1 MQKQETTYLHK
12 GKEYKLIITRKKM
25 RSIRY
30 YFKDGVF
37 KISAP
42 KSLVTQKQIMAGL
55 EKYADELIKLDA
67 RSAASGDDFI
77 YLLGDKYNLTFPG
90 TLEFNNGNVLKF
102 KDKEQLE
109 RKLRRWFH
117 GYVTIRNMMYEEK
130 MKINKPYNV
139 RVRRMTTRYGSNAK
153 GTHSVTYSLILMHYS
168 PEIIDSVVVHELAHH
183 FVRDHSQKF
192 YNVVYKYCP
201 DYKELHKKLRKGEFN
216 VQRDLQQGQ

>member
-1 MQKQETTYLHK
+1 MQKQETKYLHK

-30 YFKDGVF
+30 YFKDGTF

-42 KSLVTQKQIMAGL
+42 KYLVTQKQIMDGL
-55 EKYADELIKLDA
+55 EKYADQLIKMDT
-67 RSAASGDDFI
+67 RSSASGDDFI
-77 YLLGDKYNLTFPG
+77 YILGNKYDLTFPG
-90 TLEFNNGNVLKF
+90 QLKIEDNIIKY

-109 RKLRRWFH
+109 RKLRRWFR
-117 GYVTIRNMMYEEK
+117 GFVTVRNEIYEKK

-139 RVRRMTTRYGSNAK
+139 RVRRMTTRYGSNSK
-153 GTHSVTYSLILMHYS
+153 GTHSVTYSLVLLHYS
-168 PEIIDSVVVHELAHH
+168 VEIIDSVVVHELSHH

-201 DYKELHKKLRKGEFN
+201 DYRELHKKLRKGVFN
-216 VQRDLQQGQ
+216 VQGDLQQGQ